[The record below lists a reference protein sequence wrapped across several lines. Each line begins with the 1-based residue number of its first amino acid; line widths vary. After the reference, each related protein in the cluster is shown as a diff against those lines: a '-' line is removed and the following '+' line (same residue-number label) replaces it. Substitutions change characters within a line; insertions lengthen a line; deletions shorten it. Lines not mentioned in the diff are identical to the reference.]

1 MTEKERADKEALH
14 KYLNRM
20 IDSELDNPEP
30 DMDFISECN
39 AFLDE
44 IEKGECEPDLR
55 IRHDDIK
62 KLYESYR
69 AMHGEKSEKNRT
81 DRMSWSKISIA
92 ACICLFILIVPI
104 TAGAMNGLTPIE
116 LLENIGSKIFSWDSG
131 KKVEIDSMTF
141 IRNGEATE
149 YDSIED
155 CLNQEQLDIYYP
167 TWLPEGTGIESVVV
181 LPMAKGESILFEFS
195 DKTIS
200 FNVNLYQ
207 IEYSFSEYNTINI
220 NDKTAYYI
228 LREKEYNGILS
239 DENYQYI
246 VAAPDLDT
254 VINILQGL
262 ERTK

>member
-55 IRHDDIK
+55 IRHDEIK

-167 TWLPEGTGIESVVV
+167 TWLPEGTVIESAVM
-181 LPMAKGESILFEFS
+181 LMTEKGESVLFEFN
-195 DKTIS
+195 DPTIS
-200 FNVNLYQ
+200 LVINLYQ
-207 IEYSFSEYNTINI
+207 LEYSLSEYTIMEINTQ
-220 NDKTAYYI
+220 TAYYME
-228 LREKEYNGILS
+228 LDNEYSGILTI
-239 DENYQYI
+239 DEYQYS
-246 VAAPDLDT
+246 VTAPDMDT
-254 VINILQGL
+254 VVNMLQGL
-262 ERTK
+262 ERTE